1 MWRPKTRQARRVPVR
16 LVSRMAFHSASETS
30 SVGLR
35 LVVPAEFTR
44 ICTGPSAAVTS
55 ARSCSSDF
63 ALVTSQATGRERRP
77 RLSISPAICRTSSAR
92 RPVATTFA
100 PARAR
105 PLVPPTTTAVRPVR
119 SSKGW
124 PMFFSSNEKSK
135 PKQRSSARQSH
146 SSIREAENRTLMRVD
161 AGMGP
166 RARQPLRRKIG
177 VRGAEFGDGG
187 AAEELE
193 VALKIRSENFDRAGD
208 AGFARC
214 GQTIGIGASDKH
226 GFGAETE
233 RLDDIAAPA
242 NAAVEQHVH
251 LPVHRGHDF
260 GKGAESGGSA
270 LELAAAMV

>member
-63 ALVTSQATGRERRP
+63 ALV
-77 RLSISPAICRTSSAR
+77 
-92 RPVATTFA
+92 
-100 PARAR
+100 
-105 PLVPPTTTAVRPVR
+105 PPTTTAVRPVR

-146 SSIREAENRTLMRVD
+146 SSIQEAENRTLMRVD